1 MKIRTWLLAG
11 ALTLVGATSAWGWL
25 EKGHEKA
32 TALAV
37 GLAGDMPAF
46 FRDGQDVIVAAVPD
60 PDSFTRPIAGPALH
74 GTESPEHF
82 FDLEVIE
89 GLKIPPSRQ
98 EFLDQI
104 HRKEIKVG
112 QVGTL
117 PYAVAEWTEK
127 LAIALAEHRKWP
139 QNKAI
144 QAKCLVYAGLLAH
157 YAEDLCQPLHTTIDY
172 DGRAAG
178 GKSPRSGIHLKVD
191 SLLGRVGPDTRK
203 KSIAPQIDPLF
214 DLDKAL
220 AAAATASAP
229 ATTSSSRPVP
239 AMARFETPLFEAIMA
254 QLYAS
259 HELVEF
265 VYKLEADLPAN
276 EQAELSDK
284 AERFAQDRLSAAAVF
299 TARLYVTAWRM
310 SEHIA
315 LPEWLGKDRAGRP

>member
-11 ALTLVGATSAWGWL
+11 ALTLVGATSAWAWL

-32 TALAV
+32 TTMAV
-37 GLAGDMPAF
+37 RLAGDMPAF
-46 FRDGQDVIVAAVPD
+46 FRDGQDVIVSAVPD

-74 GTESPEHF
+74 ATESPEHF

-89 GLKIPPSRQ
+89 GLKVPPSRQ

-117 PYAVAEWTEK
+117 PYAVAELTEK

-139 QNKAI
+139 QDKGI

-172 DGRAAG
+172 DGRAVG

-191 SLLGRVGPDTRK
+191 SLLGRVEPDTRK
-203 KSIAPQIDPLF
+203 KFITPQIDPLF

-220 AAAATASAP
+220 AAVATASAP
-229 ATTSSSRPVP
+229 ATTSAPRSAP
-239 AMARFETPLFEAIMA
+239 AMAKFETPLFEAIMA
-254 QLYAS
+254 QLRNS
-259 HELVEF
+259 HELVDA
-265 VYKLEADLPAN
+265 VYKLEPDLPAN

-284 AERFAQDRLSAAAVF
+284 ARDFAQERLSVTTTF
-299 TARLYVTAWRM
+299 TARLFATAWRM
-310 SEHIA
+310 SAHIE
-315 LPEWLGKDRAGRP
+315 LPEWTGRDRAKP